1 MDPRRGAEQCGV
13 YGSEADIGR
22 VPTNVSFGPGE
33 DAWWASARSSGSTA
47 DHPTSLGRCGA
58 NAAVSHKNTPDPP
71 FYDWWPIC
79 PGACCRWRLSPR
91 NGSYGGNHAKTQLV
105 TRKFARRRGP
115 DLRLCSPFDFGR
127 GRRAC
132 KHDAPARELTAAA
145 TLFWPQD
152 VRPVSDVCFVICAYN
167 RAAALATG
175 AGAMIGV

>member
-1 MDPRRGAEQCGV
+1 MHASCESRFRHDHSHRARRR
-13 YGSEADIGR
+13 D
-22 VPTNVSFGPGE
+22 VPNQLFALSLRFVQRAAVGQKTDVSAWHCNLRYGPGE

-132 KHDAPARELTAAA
+132 KHDSL
-145 TLFWPQD
+145 
-152 VRPVSDVCFVICAYN
+152 PVSRGSRNAY
-167 RAAALATG
+167 LP
-175 AGAMIGV
+175 